1 MSETTVQYT
10 TKQTPQVTALRSLQ
24 DVLTTEQI
32 QRFADEC
39 KRMKETGEWGEV
51 VIVFV
56 NGDPKKVSVKMS
68 WNF

>member
-10 TKQTPQVTALRSLQ
+10 TKQTPQVNALRSLQ
-24 DVLTTEQI
+24 DVLSTEQI

-39 KRMKETGEWGEV
+39 KRMKDAGEWGEV

-56 NGDPKKVSVKMS
+56 NGDPKKIAVKMS
-68 WNF
+68 RSF